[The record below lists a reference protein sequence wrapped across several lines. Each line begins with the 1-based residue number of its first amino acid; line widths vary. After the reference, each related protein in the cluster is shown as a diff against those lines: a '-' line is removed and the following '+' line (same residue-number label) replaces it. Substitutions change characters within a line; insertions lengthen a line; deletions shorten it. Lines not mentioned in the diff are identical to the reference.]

1 MTQQLSTS
9 MQEKVNDYKQF
20 LVQAEVS
27 AETVRRI
34 SEFEGDYRF
43 LPNTPTE
50 IAESTIEGKGLFA
63 TEALKTND
71 LICPARMAGFR
82 TQGGKYTNHS
92 SIPNAK
98 MMLHPNDDL
107 DLVALTD
114 IAIGEE
120 ITVDY
125 SQALLLSEI
134 KFVNGALTM
143 RNKVERLESIVNQLP
158 QVDCPVRHH
167 FAPGMY
173 AREITIPKGTVLT
186 GAVHKT
192 QNLAV
197 LSSGKLQLVT
207 DAGTTI
213 ISAPHILTVMPG
225 MKNAAY
231 ALEDSVWTNF
241 FPTEETDTD
250 VLVELLTESKAS
262 ELLGGKDNK
271 QLIANQEAERL
282 RA

>member
-1 MTQQLSTS
+1 MTQQLATS
-9 MQEKVNDYKQF
+9 MQEKVNDYEQF

-27 AETVRRI
+27 AETARKL
-34 SEFEGDYRF
+34 SEFEGDYKF

-63 TEALKTND
+63 IETLKTND

-82 TQGGKYTNHS
+82 TQGGRYTNHS
-92 SIPNAK
+92 NTPNAK

-120 ITVDY
+120 ITIDY
-125 SQALLLSEI
+125 NQALLISEF
-134 KFVNGALTM
+134 KFVNNAITM
-143 RNKVERLESIVNQLP
+143 RNKVERLESIASQLP

-173 AREITIPKGTVLT
+173 AREMTIPKGTVVT
-186 GAVHKT
+186 GAIHKT

-197 LSSGKLQLVT
+197 LSSGKLQMVT
-207 DAGTTI
+207 DDGTVI

-225 MKNAAY
+225 MKNAVY

-241 FPTEETDTD
+241 FPTEETDPD
-250 VLVELLTESKAS
+250 VLVEILTESKAS
-262 ELLGGKDNK
+262 DLLGGKDNI

-282 RA
+282 KA

>member
-1 MTQQLSTS
+1 MTQQLATS
-9 MQEKVNDYKQF
+9 MQEKVNDYEQF

-27 AETVRRI
+27 EKTVRRL

-63 TEALKTND
+63 TEALYTND

-82 TQGGKYTNHS
+82 TQGGRYTNHS
-92 SIPNAK
+92 STPNAK

-107 DLVALTD
+107 DLIALSD

-207 DAGTTI
+207 DEGTTI
-213 ISAPHILTVMPG
+213 ITAPHILTVMPG